1 MSIEVGDTLYRLD
14 FLNRHDPYACL
25 QTFEVLR
32 VSASS
37 VWLKDQYDNV
47 LVKRKRARKQFAWS
61 TKREALDSLI
71 IRTQKRRKHLEAELD
86 AIKNQQEYLSRVD
99 RVDMS
104 GLEDAL
110 LYHGDRFSRL
120 SAIDLDF

>member
-14 FLNRHDPYACL
+14 FYNKHDPYAYL

-37 VWLKDQYDNV
+37 MWLKDEYDNV
-47 LVKRKRARKQFAWS
+47 CIKRKHARKQFAWS

-86 AIKNQQEYLSRVD
+86 AIKDQQIYLSRVD

-110 LYHGDRFSRL
+110 VYEGNKLLHTSG
-120 SAIDLDF
+120 LDF